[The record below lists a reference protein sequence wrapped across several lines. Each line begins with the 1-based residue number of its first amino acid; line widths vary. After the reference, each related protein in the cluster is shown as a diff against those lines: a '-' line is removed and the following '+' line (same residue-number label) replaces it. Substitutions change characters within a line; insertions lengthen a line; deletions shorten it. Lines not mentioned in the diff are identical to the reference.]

1 MVISAIPLKTHL
13 SYTLSLSR
21 LLQQAPE
28 LRQAQRHLLR
38 QLPLQ
43 LLQQLLPQL
52 LLPQH
57 QLQLPK
63 RQRKQKNQI

>member
-1 MVISAIPLKTHL
+1 MVISAIPLNTHL

-28 LRQAQRHLLR
+28 QRQVQRHLLR
-38 QLPLQ
+38 QLPL
-43 LLQQLLPQL
+43 LLPQL
-52 LLPQH
+52 LLLKR
-57 QLQLPK
+57 QLRLPK